1 MTHAAGHAEAGP
13 PGPVEHPHPQARQ
26 YLVIATILTVLT
38 VIEVAVFYIDPIRAS
53 FVFAP
58 LLLVLSAAKFAL
70 VAMFYMHLKFDARM
84 FSTVFVGPLIIA
96 AGTIVALL
104 FLFGHFVLG

>member
-1 MTHAAGHAEAGP
+1 MTHAGHAAAAP
-13 PGPVEHPHPQARQ
+13 PGPVEHPHPQARE
-26 YLVIATILTVLT
+26 YIVIATILTVLT
-38 VIEVAVFYIDPIRAS
+38 VIEVAVFYIEPIRMS

-58 LLLVLSAAKFAL
+58 LLLALSAAKFAL

-84 FSTVFVGPLIIA
+84 FTTVFVGPLVIA